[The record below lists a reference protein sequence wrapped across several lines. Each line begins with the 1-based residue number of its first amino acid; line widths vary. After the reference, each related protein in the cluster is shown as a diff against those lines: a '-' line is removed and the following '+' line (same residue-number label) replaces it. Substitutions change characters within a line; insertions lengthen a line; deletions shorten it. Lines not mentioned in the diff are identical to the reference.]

1 MSKFTLFKNSFIL
14 FQTCIFV
21 YICLKSLQENSP
33 FFYKNTD
40 PAYEYLINGI
50 NLIYGMTPGHADHP
64 GSTLQWALSLTHRI
78 YYYTSGVNTNLKIDF
93 VNEPEMYA
101 LTFSIISI
109 IFHAFIIYLT
119 THKLYQIYRRIIYLF
134 YPTIFMIVAYEYFDQ
149 LIGVKPE
156 NFLIM
161 TAGLMIYGMIVFEN
175 KNQEKNTAKAVFYG
189 LILAVGISTKLTFLP
204 FLLLLFFIRSN
215 FGKLLSVITMM
226 ATLLVLNIKLYGT
239 FRLSWFTNIIF
250 NGGRY
255 GENRSK
261 PFIDII
267 SDFGNIVLLK
277 YPGVTIS
284 IVLTIIIFSR
294 SNYKRKLVESEIRL
308 IFYSS
313 LLMIFGLLLVIKESL
328 PRDFVIIIPLIAF
341 VLIIQLGA
349 LVHIK
354 YFKNIWG
361 NIRLLPYMSLTLF
374 ISLIFI
380 SVIILNTYNKLFN
393 SEINSD
399 NNEKYLFEEFHIS
412 KSLEG
417 HVVITDYDAP
427 TQYAALQFGNVLY
440 GESSVKLEV
449 DDKYPTSLH
458 IVGTNIYNGKNEKIG
473 CQFFP
478 RFLAEG
484 RKIYVFSR
492 SLQDM
497 ELRIK
502 SSEHAFDWSFSD
514 KFIEYKDLDLDW
526 KIFEVTIAKCR
537 E

>member
-1 MSKFTLFKNSFIL
+1 
-14 FQTCIFV
+14 
-21 YICLKSLQENSP
+21 
-33 FFYKNTD
+33 
-40 PAYEYLINGI
+40 
-50 NLIYGMTPGHADHP
+50 
-64 GSTLQWALSLTHRI
+64 
-78 YYYTSGVNTNLKIDF
+78 
-93 VNEPEMYA
+93 
-101 LTFSIISI
+101 
-109 IFHAFIIYLT
+109 
-119 THKLYQIYRRIIYLF
+119 
-134 YPTIFMIVAYEYFDQ
+134 
-149 LIGVKPE
+149 
-156 NFLIM
+156 
-161 TAGLMIYGMIVFEN
+161 
-175 KNQEKNTAKAVFYG
+175 
-189 LILAVGISTKLTFLP
+189 
-204 FLLLLFFIRSN
+204 
-215 FGKLLSVITMM
+215 MM

-261 PFIDII
+261 PLIDII
-267 SDFGNIVLLK
+267 SDFGNIALLN

-294 SNYKRKLVESEIRL
+294 SSYKRKLVESEIRL

-349 LVHIK
+349 LLHIE

-374 ISLIFI
+374 ISMIFI
-380 SVIILNTYNKLFN
+380 SVITLNTYSRLFN

-399 NNEKYLFEEFHIS
+399 NNDKYLFEEFQIS

-417 HVVITDYDAP
+417 HIVITDYDAP

-458 IVGTNIYNGKNEKIG
+458 IVGTNIYNGKN
-473 CQFFP
+473 
-478 RFLAEG
+478 
-484 RKIYVFSR
+484 
-492 SLQDM
+492 
-497 ELRIK
+497 
-502 SSEHAFDWSFSD
+502 
-514 KFIEYKDLDLDW
+514 
-526 KIFEVTIAKCR
+526 
-537 E
+537 